1 VTTFQEWKMPPTRSS
16 NCDGDNSTNR
26 ESTESALS
34 TRNGLAYFLA
44 VLVAVISLVAA
55 FQKDAMSVLD
65 KILPLLTLA
74 FGFYFG
80 QQRSRL

>member
-1 VTTFQEWKMPPTRSS
+1 MPTPSS
-16 NCDGDNSTNR
+16 HSDGVQSTNR
-26 ESTESALS
+26 ESIESALS

-44 VLVAVISLVAA
+44 VLVAIISLVAA
-55 FQKDAMSVLD
+55 IQNDAMSVLD